1 MSRLLATSKGNPRS
15 KVLWSFL
22 PKHINLSPDV
32 TQFYKYNPDAVHI
45 APVDMVVG
53 KVADMVVDMEVDK
66 VADGVADMVVDMEV
80 DKVTDIKHYIPMCPT
95 KNTQFFK
102 SGRDPV

>member
-32 TQFYKYNPDAVHI
+32 TQYNPDTVHI
-45 APVDMVVG
+45 APVDMVVD
-53 KVADMVVDMEVDK
+53 KVADMVVDMEVDNW
-66 VADGVADMVVDMEV
+66 
-80 DKVTDIKHYIPMCPT
+80 T
-95 KNTQFFK
+95 N
-102 SGRDPV
+102 

>member
-45 APVDMVVG
+45 APVDMVV
-53 KVADMVVDMEVDK
+53 DK
-66 VADGVADMVVDMEV
+66 VADMVVDMEV

-95 KNTQFFK
+95 KNTQFFNL
-102 SGRDPV
+102 GRDPV